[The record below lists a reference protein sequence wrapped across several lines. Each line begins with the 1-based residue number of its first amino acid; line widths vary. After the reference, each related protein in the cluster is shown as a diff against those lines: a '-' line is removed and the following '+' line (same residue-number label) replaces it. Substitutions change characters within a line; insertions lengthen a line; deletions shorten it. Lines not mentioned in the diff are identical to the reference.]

1 MKKRLFALLVTGIM
15 TMSLLAG
22 CTDEEWDEDWEEEYE
37 DYEEGETED
46 SDKQNTGDQ
55 SSSSSAVRGLK
66 MSVGGSSGE
75 LSITR
80 AESSA
85 EPKMGDEGVWTVFV
99 YLCGTDLESYN
110 GMGTGDFEEMMNS
123 VPSDNVRFVVQTG
136 GTAEWFID
144 GIDSEKI
151 QRFVVTSGNMELVD
165 ETSEAG
171 MGKPETL
178 GDFIQWGTENYASEH
193 MGLILWNHGGGS
205 ITGVCFDEKDNADSL
220 SLAELDSALYDGF
233 NASGRKFDFIGFD
246 ACLMGTVET
255 ANVLATYADYM
266 YGSEETEP
274 GSGWDYAEIGSYLA
288 ENPSADGAELGK
300 VVCDSFLAACAAQ
313 NDDDLTTLSV
323 IDLSKMDDFLVS
335 FNTFAKEMYEAGE
348 DASGRAQ
355 LVRGIEAADN
365 FGGNNKSEGY
375 TNMVDMGG
383 IIDAGEGYAAS
394 AQAARQALDSVV
406 VYSVTGSTHEGA
418 SGLAMY
424 YPLSI
429 EGSNELGIFG
439 QVCISPYYL
448 AFIDRQNQSGA
459 GTLPDGGYD
468 DSGLYDDEGEWTYG
482 ENEDDGYW
490 DYMDD
495 YEQTGESQYITFEQE
510 PTLDENGTY
519 YFQLDENG
527 YNNAASVSALIYEV
541 TEDGESMIELGETID
556 VNGDWDT
563 GVFEDYFDG
572 SWLSLSDGQNL
583 AIYIADSTEDYVVY
597 TSPITLNGEETNLR
611 FKQYYADGT
620 VEVEGAWEG
629 IDENGAAARDVVK
642 LKDGDVIVPIYYAY
656 SMEGDDEFAFQGNE
670 FTVSGNI
677 EINYGLMESGDYLYA
692 FCIDDIYGDY
702 LVTDPVMFN
711 VDENGD
717 LSFYVDDEGD
727 EAYDD

>member
-702 LVTDPVMFN
+702 LITDPVMFN

>member
-1 MKKRLFALLVTGIM
+1 
-15 TMSLLAG
+15 MSLLAG

-178 GDFIQWGTENYASEH
+178 GDFIKWGTENYASEH
-193 MGLILWNHGGGS
+193 MGLILWIHGGGS

-255 ANVLATYADYM
+255 ANILATYADYM

-274 GSGWDYAEIGSYLA
+274 GSGWDYTEIGSYLA

-727 EAYDD
+727 EA

>member
-383 IIDAGEGYAAS
+383 IIDAGDGYAAS

-717 LSFYVDDEGD
+717 LSFYVDDEGN